1 MQREFP
7 GRNNWP
13 GQNRTCCLA
22 VLYRGMQIEKR
33 ILEANAGGLHAEEKL
48 LPALNRIETTP
59 EHTLDLYIVN
69 APCDSCAPLILNYHR
84 KHSQIP
90 INIKVVSRYHENED
104 AIRCLRETNGITLE
118 AFSPA
123 DWDTFSEQ
131 LNQSTALGPRVDINP
146 TPLQREKRDKRD
158 DKTRRKLDLII
169 NLQQEDEEEEED
181 DEEEEE
187 EEEDE
192 EEEEGDEEELEERM
206 RRLNVGD
213 N

>member
-7 GRNNWP
+7 DTNWE

-131 LNQSTALGPRVDINP
+131 LNQSTARGLQVDP
-146 TPLQREKRDKRD
+146 TPLQEEQRDERDKRD
-158 DKTRRKLDLII
+158 NETRRKLDLII
-169 NLQQEDEEEEED
+169 NLEDEEEEE
-181 DEEEEE
+181 
-187 EEEDE
+187 E